1 MEYDVRI
8 VRKNLKELEASGQ
21 WVPPDKP
28 IKSEVNNAKHFDEIE
43 EEQKLD
49 ESNVPLSGYSSSQH
63 NNRFWGYTS
72 GKDDATNFAKY
83 LKEQNAKK
91 EAEAASNAYK

>member
-1 MEYDVRI
+1 MINDVKQ
-8 VRKNLKELEASGQ
+8 VRENLKELEASGL

-28 IKSEVNNAKHFDEIE
+28 TQSEIENAKHFDEIE

-49 ESNVPLSGYSSSQH
+49 EQNVPSSGYSSSAQH

-72 GKDDATNFAKY
+72 GKNTAANFKEYLEKQKQAEDTNKD
-83 LKEQNAKK
+83 
-91 EAEAASNAYK
+91 